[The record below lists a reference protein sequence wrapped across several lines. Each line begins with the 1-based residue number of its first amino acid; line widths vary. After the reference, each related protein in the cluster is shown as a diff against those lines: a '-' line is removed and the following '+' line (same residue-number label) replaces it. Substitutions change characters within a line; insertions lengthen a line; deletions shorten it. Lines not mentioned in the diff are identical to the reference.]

1 MTEHTKI
8 DLNNFMN
15 KIDKAKKPS
24 LGRGL
29 SALMGDSKSNDEVVA
44 LKGFDIVKIPLLD
57 IIASR
62 YQARTNFNED
72 ELLSLSESIKEHGVL
87 QPILVRRLSSGYEL
101 IAGERRFRASKLAEI
116 QTIPAI
122 IMDLDDKDVME
133 IGLIENLQRKELN
146 PVEEAIAYKNLIEMF
161 NYNHEQISKIVG
173 KSRSYISNYL
183 RILSLPESILKFI
196 ADGLITTGH
205 AKMLVSSDNP
215 EELANKIIEEQLNV
229 REIESLVQ
237 QKKEVQDNNLRSMK
251 KASSGN
257 IGALGDDFI
266 LWEEVVK
273 ELYPNIILKA
283 KNIKD
288 DTGEIVIK
296 YKDIQDL
303 KQILKIN

>member
-1 MTEHTKI
+1 MTENTKI

-15 KIDKAKKPS
+15 KIDKTKKPS

-29 SALMGDSKSNDEVVA
+29 SALMGDSKSHDEVVS
-44 LKGFDIVKIPLLD
+44 LQGFDIVKIPLLE

-101 IAGERRFRASKLAEI
+101 IAGERRFRASKLVGV

-205 AKMLVSSDNP
+205 AKMLVSSENP
-215 EELANKIIEEQLNV
+215 EELAKQIIEEHLNV

-237 QKKEVQDNNLRSMK
+237 QKKEVQNNSLKSIK

-257 IGALGDDFI
+257 IGVLGDDFI

-273 ELYPNIILKA
+273 KLYPNIMLQA

-288 DTGEIVIK
+288 HSGEIIIK
-296 YKDIQDL
+296 YKDIQEL